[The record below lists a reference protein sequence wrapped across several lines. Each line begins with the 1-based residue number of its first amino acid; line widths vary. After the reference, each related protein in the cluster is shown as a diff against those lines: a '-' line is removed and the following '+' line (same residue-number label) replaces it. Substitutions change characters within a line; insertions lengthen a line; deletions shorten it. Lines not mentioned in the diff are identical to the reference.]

1 MLRTLGQGTDIL
13 SRRGAR
19 VSHPMRPSPNCAYA
33 ASVTTT
39 SWAGSPGR
47 DGVLLFRFAGVPV
60 LLSPSWWLGSA
71 AVVVFYAPLVNR
83 LLPGSGAIM
92 SITLAMA
99 FAVLLGASV
108 LAHELG
114 HCVVALRLGLP
125 VRRVRLFQLGGLSE
139 IARTPRRPGH
149 EGAVA
154 VAGPAVSIILAGFC
168 WLLLT
173 VVPGDGPIWLLVL
186 ECALA

>member
-1 MLRTLGQGTDIL
+1 M
-13 SRRGAR
+13 
-19 VSHPMRPSPNCAYA
+19 
-33 ASVTTT
+33 TTT
-39 SWAGSPGR
+39 GGWADADR
-47 DGVLLFRFAGVPV
+47 DGGLLLFRVSGVPV
-60 LLSPSWWLGSA
+60 LLAPSWWVGSL
-71 AVVVFYAPLVNR
+71 AVVALYTPLVGK
-83 LLPGSGAIM
+83 LLPGASVVV
-92 SITLAMA
+92 SLLLAAA

-125 VRRVRLFQLGGLSE
+125 VRRLRLFLLGGLSE